1 MNWIEV
7 PPVRSDPGARRH
19 ALRKFG
25 LVMAAAL
32 GVVGGLLAGRGRA
45 AAPYVWGVAG
55 LFLAL
60 GLIRPAWLGVIEP
73 AWMKLAEVLGAVM
86 SRVILTLAFIL
97 VITPLGLV
105 RRLFAGDT
113 LGLRPDPKTET
124 YWVPIEQSGPTS
136 RPDKPY

>member
-1 MNWIEV
+1 MNWIDL
-7 PPVRSDPGARRH
+7 PPVKSDPGARKR

-32 GVVGGLLAGRGRA
+32 AVVGGVLAWRGRA
-45 AAPYVWGVAG
+45 AAPYVWGVSV

-60 GLIRPAWLGVIEP
+60 GLLRPVWLGIIEP
-73 AWMKLAEVLGAVM
+73 AWMKLAEVMGAVM

-97 VITPLGLV
+97 VITPLGIL
-105 RRLFAGDT
+105 RRLFHGDW
-113 LGLRPDPKTET
+113 LGLQLDPKAET
-124 YWVPIEQSGPTS
+124 YWVPVERDGPTS